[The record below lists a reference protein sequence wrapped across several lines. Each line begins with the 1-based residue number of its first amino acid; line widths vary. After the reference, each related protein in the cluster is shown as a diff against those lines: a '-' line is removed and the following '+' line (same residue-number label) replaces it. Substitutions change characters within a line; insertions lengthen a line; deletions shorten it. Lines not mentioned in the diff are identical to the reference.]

1 MFNTKIRLREDT
13 CQRGGLLWRK
23 GNQSLQVT
31 FGTAL
36 VWMGIGIDSAQE
48 LEIDSQKETK
58 EIMVEIQIE
67 LGIVHKNQVQD
78 QFLTLD

>member
-1 MFNTKIRLREDT
+1 
-13 CQRGGLLWRK
+13 
-23 GNQSLQVT
+23 
-31 FGTAL
+31 
-36 VWMGIGIDSAQE
+36 MGIGIDSAQE